1 MRQPV
6 SGKVALFVSLVV
18 MGLVTAAYCER
29 ESAVVVSVK
38 DGDTLR
44 IIFRGRSELIRLI
57 GIDAPE
63 SKRNRKAYRDSAR
76 RQNDLNTIVAQGK
89 MASRFVLG
97 LVKKG
102 DRIEIEFDVETRDRY
117 GRLLGYVYLADG
129 RMLNDVIIRSGY
141 ATPLTIP
148 PNVRYADRFLASY
161 RYAREH
167 NLGLWQ

>member
-1 MRQPV
+1 MRH
-6 SGKVALFVSLVV
+6 AVSLKGALVV
-18 MGLVTAAYCER
+18 SFVLASFVPAAYGER

-44 IIFRGRSELIRLI
+44 IIFRGKSELIRLI

-76 RQNDLNTIVAQGK
+76 RLNDVHTIVAQGK
-89 MASRFVLG
+89 IATRFVRG

-102 DRIEIEFDVETRDRY
+102 DRIDIEFDIETRDRY

-167 NLGLWQ
+167 NLGLWE